1 MVTVRK
7 VLTLGTEL
15 VTVEAD
21 AEASFL
27 SLLRDPLGRKSVV
40 RGCANGECGACRVV
54 VNGALVASC
63 GVAFRDVPDGATVL
77 VREDVEHEPLVH
89 GTVAAFEAER
99 PTRCR
104 LCVGGLAVTAHHLVA
119 RDEPDVARAATR
131 EAAIEAALAHAT
143 CMCTGRG
150 SLRRALHASLIRR
163 P

>member
-1 MVTVRK
+1 MRK

-15 VTVEAD
+15 FAVEAD
-21 AEASFL
+21 PEALFL

-40 RGCANGECGACRVV
+40 RGCANGECGACRVL

-63 GVAFRDVPDGATVL
+63 GVAFRDVPDGAIVL
-77 VREDVEHEPLVH
+77 AREDVEHEPLVH
-89 GTVAAFEAER
+89 ATVAAFEAER

-119 RDEPDVARAATR
+119 EGATR
-131 EAAIEAALAHAT
+131 EAAIEAALARAT

-150 SLRRALHASLIRR
+150 SLRRALHASLLARA
-163 P
+163 